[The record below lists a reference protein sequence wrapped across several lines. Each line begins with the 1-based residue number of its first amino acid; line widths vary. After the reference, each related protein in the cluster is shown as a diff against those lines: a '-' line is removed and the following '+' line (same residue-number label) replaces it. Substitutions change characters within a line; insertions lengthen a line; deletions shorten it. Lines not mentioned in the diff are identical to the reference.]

1 MRVPDRRLTH
11 LVIAAQGGDRRARD
25 ELAAAALPLVYAVVR
40 RAMGEHPDVDDVVQD
55 TMVRALREL
64 GALRAPE
71 SFRQWL
77 MAIAVNQVGTA
88 LHRRDVAAERTTVLD
103 TATAMPD
110 PGAAHEDATILRR
123 DLAAQRRQL
132 GRAARWLD
140 PGERALLSLW
150 WLENAGEIS
159 RAELAAAV
167 GTSVPHAAVRIQ
179 RMRQHLESSRA
190 LVAALEARP
199 RCAGLSRLVRGWDGR
214 ASAVWRKRIAR
225 HLRSCPVCG
234 PAADLVPAERLFVGF
249 GLLTVPFPLTTA
261 VLAKAAA
268 GAAHGAAGSALKAG
282 PLGHLA
288 TVMVSHPVASL
299 VAVGALAVGVAV
311 PTGALP
317 VLGPRVAAVATAPG
331 RSGQGGVPG
340 PSPSAA
346 PALPLG
352 PVSLEYAGER
362 GRYVTLAD
370 TFGVLAPAGPAAD
383 PTARGRA
390 TFTVVPGLLDQRCV
404 SLRASDGTYLRHASW
419 RLRQSP
425 DEGTVLFRGDATFC
439 VRPGSADGSIA
450 LESANYPGYFL
461 RRVRQELWVD
471 RTDGSAS
478 FRADSA
484 FVVRPPLA

>member
-1 MRVPDRRLTH
+1 MPTPGPRLTN

-25 ELAAAALPLVYAVVR
+25 ELAAASLPLVYAVVR

-64 GALRAPE
+64 GALRSPE

-88 LHRRDVAAERTTVLD
+88 LHRRDVAAERTTALD

-110 PGAAHEDATILRR
+110 PGAAYEDVTILRR

-132 GRAARWLD
+132 ARAARWLA
-140 PGERALLSLW
+140 PEERALLSLW
-150 WLENAGEIS
+150 WLETAGEIS
-159 RAELAAAV
+159 RAELAQAL
-167 GTSVPHAAVRIQ
+167 GTSIPHAAVRIQ

-190 LVAALEARP
+190 LVAALEGRA
-199 RCAGLSRLVRGWDGR
+199 RCAGLSRLVPGWDGR
-214 ASAVWRKRIAR
+214 ASSVWRKRFSR

-249 GLLTVPFPLTTA
+249 GLLTVPFPLTAA
-261 VLAKAAA
+261 VIAKAAA
-268 GAAHGAAGSALKAG
+268 GATHGAAGSVLKAG
-282 PLGHLA
+282 ALGHLA

-311 PTGALP
+311 PTAALP
-317 VLGPRVAAVATAPG
+317 VLGPGITGVGTAPG
-331 RSGQGGVPG
+331 QARRGGVPG

-346 PALPLG
+346 RALPTG

-362 GRYVTLAD
+362 GRYITLAG
-370 TFGVLAPAGPAAD
+370 TFGVLAPAGPDSDA
-383 PTARGRA
+383 TTRRRA
-390 TFTVVPGLLDQRCV
+390 TFSVVPGLSDPRCV
-404 SLRASDGTYLRHASW
+404 SLRAADGTYLRHASW

-439 VRPGSADGSIA
+439 VRSGSADGSIS

-484 FVVRPPLA
+484 FVVRPALA